1 MKRVLKV
8 IFLFSCISL
17 LGGCDIES
25 SGSNFKFVTLRIV
38 DVELPESFDINGFYD
53 IQVTYERPN
62 GCTFFEGFDVTRVDQ
77 NTRDVVAI
85 GTEFI
90 DDMACTQAIEEV
102 VANFQFEVVYSG
114 PYTFRFFNGTD
125 ANGNPVYLEY
135 VVEVNSTLSD

>member
-1 MKRVLKV
+1 MKRIFAA
-8 IFLFSCISL
+8 IFLCAFCLS
-17 LGGCDIES
+17 GCDIES
-25 SGSNFKFVTLRIV
+25 DAANFRFVTLRIV
-38 DVELPESFDINGFYD
+38 NADVPESFDINRMYD

-102 VANFQFEVVYSG
+102 VATFQFEVVYNG
-114 PYTFRFFNGTD
+114 PYTFRFYNGTD
-125 ANGNPVYLEY
+125 IEGNAVYLEY
-135 VVEVNSTLSD
+135 VVEVNSSPSG